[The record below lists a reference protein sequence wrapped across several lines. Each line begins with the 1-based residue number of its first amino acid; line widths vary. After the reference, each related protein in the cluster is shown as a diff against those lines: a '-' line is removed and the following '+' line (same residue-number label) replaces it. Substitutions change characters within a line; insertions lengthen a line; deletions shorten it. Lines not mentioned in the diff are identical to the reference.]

1 MSSNP
6 TLNQALQA
14 FLSKIEGQKPKA
26 LNKTTL
32 SDGHILSFEIDRSFA
47 IDDRDRSPLFI
58 VLKKIK
64 GRQKISGYPREYF
77 QITLSISIKSNE
89 LSIENKKVLEIETKD
104 IDDDLLNISTYRTLN
119 AAYKVYDEMYFS
131 SVQPINVLQSLTETI
146 R

>member
-1 MSSNP
+1 MSKP

-14 FLSKIEGQKPKA
+14 FLLKVEGQKPKA

-32 SDGHILSFEIDRSFA
+32 SDGHVLSFEIDRSFA

-58 VLKKIK
+58 VLKKIN
-64 GRQKISGYPREYF
+64 GRQRISGYPREYF

-104 IDDDLLNISTYRTLN
+104 IDDDSLNASAYRTLN
-119 AAYKVYDEMYFS
+119 AAYKVYEEMHFN